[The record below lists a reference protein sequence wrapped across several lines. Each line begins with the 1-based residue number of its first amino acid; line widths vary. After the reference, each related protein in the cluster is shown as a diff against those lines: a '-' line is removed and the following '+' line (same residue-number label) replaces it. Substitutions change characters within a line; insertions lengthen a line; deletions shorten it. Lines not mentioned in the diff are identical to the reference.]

1 MAAGGSLYDD
11 LERLL
16 ERESLKDIR
25 TFLNKHKARIS
36 LQQVLSTGQ
45 TLFARVEGKNKQIQ
59 KLFKEVLADQ
69 YAAIARNANAARAR
83 NIVAANEARRAEARA
98 AAEAEAAAAR
108 AVENAARAE
117 RNRAALRREAEF
129 DAIRAR
135 TEALDGLLV
144 AYVEGEGSSHERLD
158 EIIALAMRGILPFK
172 RGKYGGILEFITH
185 LSDADALYV
194 TQQLLQRL
202 QRVNPEE
209 YNESELYVLGELN
222 QVLNFIGN
230 NLVPEFPGEGYVLK
244 YYLAQE
250 LLRHK
255 HFRENGYTYK
265 GKKISYSPELITYRN
280 VFLRAKKRGN
290 APPAPVPAAPAPA
303 PAPEP
308 EGPKHPIEYIRTGDV
323 KGFKKFLEANP
334 TAWNEFFDP
343 IPGFP
348 GLSLFKVILRLDPS
362 HREEFI
368 SAVYEAIVTIL
379 NSDDAESEDKYLAT
393 EALDSMWEVGL
404 SEANISVLNFLLRL
418 DPEKLFNSRVGP
430 TRPPFGNKR
439 TLLDMIV
446 EKLVETGQP
455 VEETLRELFQDLPL
469 ERLIPHYKSRLFN
482 YVLQNGYSSLL
493 PLLASKNIRPETMG
507 PNFPL
512 LIEALLQFPEE
523 TLATMILPAFTV
535 EQWNTL
541 YGRITP
547 FQWILTRQKS
557 LFSKASKQAILELLL
572 QRGVNPH
579 IPHVD
584 GLPTSA
590 LAHAMNPAFLT
601 LFIEL
606 PQLDL
611 WKELEALRQYTQ
623 TPHFATGGNIDDY
636 YGGVAYILQKLSTID
651 DDPEELLTYLGQ
663 VPNALNY
670 RWFIDFKQEQEK
682 RVRAKKPYTGY
693 RQAELRLLDK
703 LLISPVD
710 LSICPICLSSAERTM
725 GCLYMRHDC
734 RASGFYHEALY
745 EKYKDAEGKITWCT
759 MCSRIGDSY
768 PTAGGMGHRHYR
780 KALVDDAKPGYA
792 PIQPGQ
798 TENPFDRD
806 CVTQG
811 GGGLLEKFA
820 RMRRLREY
828 AFELQ
833 EQVGA
838 ISDYEAR
845 TQLVEEVWNSF
856 VARQPA
862 ARKVLNRAQNIGV
875 RIFKAAEARAGA
887 GGDLELTPE
896 EVDALDAIWTAA
908 GQVPTAK
915 FLANNTMTAANRAA
929 LNAQQAENAR
939 LNAEARQNLRWPFS
953 GNASRQPIRATGE
966 CPVCLEEKDPLW
978 IFGHPAVGTG
988 AGAAGHEPI
997 CEDCLRNAIIN
1008 ELGSVPVTASIF
1020 GKCWSTSCTHELW
1033 PEELAGKIPEDLLE
1047 RYRIAFNKHKILQA
1061 RAGAGAGRGG
1071 GISNTNLKQMP
1082 FLNPNGAP
1090 EECSLPRNIRSGGRY
1105 RQTRKRVSKRRK
1117 TRKA

>member
-36 LQQVLSTGQ
+36 IQQVLSTGQ
-45 TLFARVEGKNKQIQ
+45 TLFATVEGKNKQIQ

-69 YAAIARNANAARAR
+69 YATIARNANAARAR
-83 NIVAANEARRAEARA
+83 NIVAANEARRVEARA

-129 DAIRAR
+129 DVIRAR
-135 TEALDGLLV
+135 TQALDALLV
-144 AYVEGEGSSHERLD
+144 AYIEGGESSHERLD
-158 EIIALAMRGILPFK
+158 EIIALVMRGVFDFY

-202 QRVNPEE
+202 QTIRPEE

-222 QVLNFIGN
+222 NVLNPFEKNIE
-230 NLVPEFPGEGYVLK
+230 PEFPEEGYVLK

-265 GKKISYSPELITYRN
+265 GKKFSYSPELITYRN
-280 VFLRAKKRGN
+280 EFLRAKKRGN
-290 APPAPVPAAPAPA
+290 APPAPPA

-308 EGPKHPIEYIRTGDV
+308 AAPKHPVEYIRTGDI

-348 GLSLFKVILRLDPS
+348 GLSVFKVILKSDPA
-362 HREEFI
+362 HHEEFI

-379 NSDDAESEDKYLAT
+379 NSDDAESDEKYLAT
-393 EALDSMWEVGL
+393 EALDSMMEVGL

-430 TRPPFGNKR
+430 TQPPFGNKR
-439 TLLDMIV
+439 SLLDMIA
-446 EKLVETGQP
+446 EKLAETGQP
-455 VEETLRELFQDLPL
+455 VEETLGELLQTLPL
-469 ERLIPHYKSRLFN
+469 EGLIDLHKSRLFTF
-482 YVLQNGYSSLL
+482 VLQNGYSSLL
-493 PLLASKNIRPETMG
+493 PLLASKGIRPDTMG
-507 PNFPL
+507 KYAPL
-512 LIEALLQFPEE
+512 IVEALLQLSEE
-523 TLATMILPAFTV
+523 TLATVILPAFTV
-535 EQWNTL
+535 EQWNRHYDML
-541 YGRITP
+541 TP
-547 FQWILTRQKS
+547 FQWILIMKKP
-557 LFSKASKQAILELLL
+557 LFSKASKEAILELLL
-572 QRGVNPH
+572 QRGADPH
-579 IPHVD
+579 IPD
-584 GLPTSA
+584 GNSIPTSMIA
-590 LAHAMNPAFLT
+590 GARN
-601 LFIEL
+601 
-606 PQLDL
+606 LDL
-611 WKELEALRQYTQ
+611 ITLYLAMSGLNLRKELEALRNYTQ
-623 TPHFATGGNIDDY
+623 SPSFTSASQADINAYYTAIANILSQLNDTG
-636 YGGVAYILQKLSTID
+636 AE
-651 DDPEELLTYLGQ
+651 PEELLTYISQ
-663 VPNALNY
+663 VPRALES
-670 RWFIDFKQEQEK
+670 RWFVDFKQMLEK
-682 RVRAKKPYTGY
+682 KIRAKKPYTGY

-703 LLISPVD
+703 LLISPSD
-710 LSICPICLSSAERTM
+710 LSICPICLASTDRTM

-759 MCSRIGDSY
+759 MCSRIGDTY
-768 PTAGGMGHRHYR
+768 PVAGGMLGHRHFTNV
-780 KALVDDAKPGYA
+780 LVDAAKPGYA
-792 PIQPGQ
+792 PIQAGQ

-828 AFELQ
+828 AYELQ
-833 EQVGA
+833 EQVGS

-875 RIFKAAEARAGA
+875 RIFKEAKARAEASGKR
-887 GGDLELTPE
+887 DFLELTPE
-896 EVDALDAIWTAA
+896 EVDALDAIWVAA
-908 GQVPTAK
+908 GQVPTTK

-953 GNASRQPIRATGE
+953 GNATRQPIRAAGE

-978 IFGHPAVGTG
+978 IFGHPA
-988 AGAAGHEPI
+988 GAAGHEPI
-997 CEDCLRNAIIN
+997 CEDCLRNAIVN
-1008 ELGSVPVTASIF
+1008 ELGSVPITASIF

-1033 PEELAGKIPEDLLE
+1033 PEELAGKISEDLLE

-1061 RAGAGAGRGG
+1061 RAPGGAGRGG
-1071 GISNTNLKQMP
+1071 GISNANLKQMP

-1090 EECSLPRNIRSGGRY
+1090 EECSLPKNIRSGGRY

-1117 TRKA
+1117 TRKV